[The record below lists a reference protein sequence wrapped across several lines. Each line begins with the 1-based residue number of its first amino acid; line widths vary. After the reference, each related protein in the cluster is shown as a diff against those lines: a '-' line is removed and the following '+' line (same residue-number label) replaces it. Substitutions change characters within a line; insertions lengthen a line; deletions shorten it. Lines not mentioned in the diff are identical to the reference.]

1 MTPSSFAIIMACNLV
16 WALNVIVSKWAV
28 DDYGVPPLFYAALRS
43 LVVVA
48 ALVPFLRRL
57 PANPVRVL
65 LVGLAMSGGSFG
77 LMFMGLETAS
87 PSAAG
92 VVNLTGAP
100 LTVLFAILI
109 LKEEVRW
116 RRMLGMA
123 LAFGGVMLA
132 VASPAGM
139 QSGVVGLLYL
149 FGGVVVGA
157 LGAVFFKRITIGAVE
172 MQAWAGLASVAIL
185 FPLSFGIESGQL
197 AAITAAPWE
206 VLACV
211 AFAGLVVSV
220 GAHSAYY
227 HLLQRHDANLLVPLT
242 LMTPLLT
249 IGFGAWLTG
258 DPIGPR
264 LLIGAGLAIAGVAI
278 ILVRPSR
285 SLFKPLLVRV
295 RF

>member
-1 MTPSSFAIIMACNLV
+1 MNPASFAIIMVCNVV

-28 DDYGVPPLFYAALRS
+28 DDFGVPPLFYAALRS
-43 LVVVA
+43 LLVAA
-48 ALVPFLRRL
+48 ALVPYLRQVPRDPL
-57 PANPVRVL
+57 RVL
-65 LVGLAMSGGSFG
+65 LIGLAISGGSFSLLFVG
-77 LMFMGLETAS
+77 LQTAS

-92 VVNLTGAP
+92 IVNLTGAP
-100 LTVLFAILI
+100 LTVLFAIFI

-116 RRMLGMA
+116 RRILGMA
-123 LAFGGVMLA
+123 LAFGGVALA
-132 VASPAGM
+132 VASPSGI
-139 QSGVVGLLYL
+139 QSGIGLLYV
-149 FGGVVVGA
+149 FAGVVVGA

-172 MQAWAGLASVAIL
+172 MQAWAGVASVAVL
-185 FPLSFGIESGQL
+185 FPLSFALESGQF
-197 AAITAAPWE
+197 AAVASAPWE
-206 VLACV
+206 VLGCV
-211 AFAGLVVSV
+211 GFAGLVVSV

-264 LLIGAGLAIAGVAI
+264 LLLGAAMALAGVAI
-278 ILVRPSR
+278 IVLRPSR
-285 SLFKPLLVRV
+285 AIFKPLLVRV

>member
-1 MTPSSFAIIMACNLV
+1 MNPASFAIIMACNVV
-16 WALNVIVSKWAV
+16 WALNVVVSKWAV

-43 LVVVA
+43 VMVAA
-48 ALVPFLRRL
+48 ALVPFLRRV
-57 PANPVRVL
+57 PGDIVRVL
-65 LVGLAMSGGSFG
+65 LVGLAISGGSFG
-77 LMFMGLETAS
+77 LMFVGLQSAS

-123 LAFGGVMLA
+123 LAFGGVLFAM
-132 VASPAGM
+132 ASPAGM
-139 QSGVVGLLYL
+139 ESGSGLFYL

-157 LGAVFFKRITIGAVE
+157 LGAVFFKRIEIGAVE
-172 MQAWAGLASVAIL
+172 MQAWAGLASIAFL
-185 FPLSFGIESGQL
+185 FPLSFGLESGQF
-197 AAITAAPWE
+197 AAVAAAPWE

-258 DPIGPR
+258 DTIGPR
-264 LLIGAGLAIAGVAI
+264 LLIGAALAIAGVAI
-278 ILVRPSR
+278 IVLRPSR
-285 SLFKPLLVRV
+285 ALFKPLLVRV

>member
-1 MTPSSFAIIMACNLV
+1 MACNIV
-16 WALNVIVSKWAV
+16 WALNVVVSKWAV
-28 DDYGVPPLFYAALRS
+28 DDFGVPPLFYAALRS
-43 LVVVA
+43 VMVAA
-48 ALVPFLRRL
+48 ALVPFLRRV
-57 PANPVRVL
+57 PRNIVRVL
-65 LVGLAMSGGSFG
+65 LVGLAISGGSFG

-100 LTVLFAILI
+100 LTVLFAIMI

-123 LAFGGVMLA
+123 LAFGGVLFAM
-132 VASPAGM
+132 ASPAGIE
-139 QSGVVGLLYL
+139 SGIGLLYL

-157 LGAVFFKRITIGAVE
+157 LGAVFFKRIEIGAVE
-172 MQAWAGLASVAIL
+172 MQAWAGLASIAFL
-185 FPLSFGIESGQL
+185 FPLSFGLESGQF
-197 AAITAAPWE
+197 AAVAAAPWE

-258 DPIGPR
+258 DTIGPR
-264 LLIGAGLAIAGVAI
+264 LLIGAALAIAGVAI
-278 ILVRPSR
+278 IVLRPSR
-285 SLFKPLLVRV
+285 ALFKPLLVRV

>member
-1 MTPSSFAIIMACNLV
+1 MNPASFAIIMACNLA
-16 WALNVIVSKWAV
+16 WALNVVVSKWAV
-28 DDYGVPPLFYAALRS
+28 DDYAVPPLFYAALRS
-43 LVVVA
+43 LLVAA
-48 ALVPFLRRL
+48 ALVPFLRRI
-57 PANPVRVL
+57 PAEPARVL
-65 LVGLAMSGGSFG
+65 LVGLAISGGSFG
-77 LMFMGLETAS
+77 LLFMGLETAS

-100 LTVLFAILI
+100 MTVLFAILI

-116 RRMLGMA
+116 RRILGMA

-139 QSGVVGLLYL
+139 QSGIGLLYV
-149 FGGVVVGA
+149 FAGVVLGA
-157 LGAVFFKRITIGAVE
+157 LGAVFFKKIEIGAVE
-172 MQAWAGLASVAIL
+172 MQAWAGLASVAFL
-185 FPLSFGIESGQL
+185 FPLSFGIESGQI
-197 AAITAAPWE
+197 AAVAAAPWE
-206 VLACV
+206 VLGCV

-249 IGFGAWLTG
+249 IAFGAWLTG
-258 DPIGPR
+258 DPVGPR

>member
-1 MTPSSFAIIMACNLV
+1 MNPSSFAIIMACNVV

-28 DDYGVPPLFYAALRS
+28 DDYAVPPLFYAALRS

-48 ALVPFLRRL
+48 ALVPFLRKM
-57 PANPVRVL
+57 PADPVRVML
-65 LVGLAMSGGSFG
+65 IGLAISGGSFG
-77 LMFMGLETAS
+77 LLFIGLQTAS

-92 VVNLTGAP
+92 IVNLTGAP
-100 LTVLFAILI
+100 LTVLFAIVI

-123 LAFGGVMLA
+123 LAFGGVALA

-139 QSGVVGLLYL
+139 ESGVGLLYV
-149 FGGVVVGA
+149 FAGVVVGA

-172 MQAWAGLASVAIL
+172 MQAWAGLASVAFL
-185 FPLSFGIESGQL
+185 FPISFGLESGQF
-197 AAITAAPWE
+197 AAVTAAPWE
-206 VLACV
+206 VLGCV

-278 ILVRPSR
+278 IVIRPSR
-285 SLFKPLLVRV
+285 AIFKPLLVRV

>member
-1 MTPSSFAIIMACNLV
+1 MNASSLAIIMACNIV

-43 LVVVA
+43 VLVVA
-48 ALVPFLRRL
+48 ALAPFLRRI
-57 PANPVRVL
+57 PADPVRVL
-65 LVGLAMSGGSFG
+65 LVGLAISGGSFG
-77 LMFMGLETAS
+77 LLFIGLKTAS

-92 VVNLTGAP
+92 IVSLTSAP
-100 LTVLFAILI
+100 MTVLFAILI

-116 RRMLGMA
+116 RRALGIG
-123 LAFGGVMLA
+123 LAFAGVVLA

-139 QSGVVGLLYL
+139 QSGSGLW
-149 FGGVVVGA
+149 FVFAAAVIGA
-157 LGAVFFKRITIGAVE
+157 LGSVFFKKIEIGAVE
-172 MQAWAGLASVAIL
+172 MQAWAGIASVL
-185 FPLSFGIESGQL
+185 FLVPMSFGLESGQM
-197 AAITAAPWE
+197 AAFTAAPWA
-206 VLACV
+206 VLGCA

-264 LLIGAGLAIAGVAI
+264 LLLGAGLAIAGVAI
-278 ILVRPSR
+278 IVIRPSGAI
-285 SLFKPLLVRV
+285 FKPLLVRG

>member
-1 MTPSSFAIIMACNLV
+1 MNPSSFAIIMACNVV

-28 DDYGVPPLFYAALRS
+28 DDYGVPPLFYALLRS
-43 LVVVA
+43 ALVA
-48 ALVPFLRRL
+48 AALLPFLRRV
-57 PANPVRVL
+57 PADLGRVL
-65 LVGLAMSGGSFG
+65 LVGLAISGGSFG
-77 LMFMGLETAS
+77 LMFVGLQTAT

-92 VVNLTGAP
+92 IVNLTGAP
-100 LTVLFAILI
+100 MTVLFAILI
-109 LKEEVRW
+109 LREEVRW
-116 RRMLGMA
+116 RRISGMA
-123 LAFGGVMLA
+123 LAFGGVLFAM
-132 VASPAGM
+132 ASPAGM
-139 QSGVVGLLYL
+139 ASGPGLIYL

-172 MQAWAGLASVAIL
+172 MQAWAGIASIAFLA
-185 FPLSFGIESGQL
+185 PLSFGVESGQF
-197 AAITAAPWE
+197 AAVVAAPWE

-242 LMTPLLT
+242 LVTPLLT

-258 DPIGPR
+258 DPVGLR
-264 LLIGAGLAIAGVAI
+264 LLTGAAMAIAGVAI